1 MSHIFSYI
9 TLSTIQLIILVA
21 CIILLTR
28 DVKRRGGLCVNFI
41 HSHQTIT
48 LLLCSIF
55 SLGNF
60 SELTYFRCHFTL
72 PSNGFNF
79 ASDLFHF
86 AWDTKIYLVISGV
99 PILLQAGTVF
109 LGKQASVD
117 FHAQVS
123 SNDRHQHISHWK
135 RCFDSLRT
143 YLGEAR
149 KIMQTAN
156 IFDSSLWRRDNCF
169 LFPRCR
175 CDAHH

>member
-1 MSHIFSYI
+1 MTVWIEECFELAADPKHFMTYARCYKYRNLSHIFSYI

-79 ASDLFHF
+79 ASDLFHI
-86 AWDTKIYLVISGV
+86 A
-99 PILLQAGTVF
+99 
-109 LGKQASVD
+109 
-117 FHAQVS
+117 
-123 SNDRHQHISHWK
+123 
-135 RCFDSLRT
+135 
-143 YLGEAR
+143 
-149 KIMQTAN
+149 
-156 IFDSSLWRRDNCF
+156 
-169 LFPRCR
+169 
-175 CDAHH
+175 